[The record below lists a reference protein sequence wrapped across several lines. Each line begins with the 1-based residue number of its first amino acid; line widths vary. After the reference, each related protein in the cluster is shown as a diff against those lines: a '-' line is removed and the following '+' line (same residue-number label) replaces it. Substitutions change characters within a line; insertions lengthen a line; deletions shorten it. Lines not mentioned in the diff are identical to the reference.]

1 MWIETWTVLEMMN
14 LIWHLQITLVNK
26 LLFSESN
33 VVTFVLKIIFYNTE
47 DTTFIFLILKQRMG
61 SESCSAVLNSL

>member
-33 VVTFVLKIIFYNTE
+33 VVTFVLKIIFYNTK
-47 DTTFIFLILKQRMG
+47 DTTFIFLILKP
-61 SESCSAVLNSL
+61 

>member
-1 MWIETWTVLEMMN
+1 MWIEAWTVLEMMN

-33 VVTFVLKIIFYNTE
+33 VVTFVLKIIFYNTK
-47 DTTFIFLILKQRMG
+47 DTTFIFLILKP
-61 SESCSAVLNSL
+61 

>member
-14 LIWHLQITLVNK
+14 LIWHLQITLVNT

-33 VVTFVLKIIFYNTE
+33 VVTFVLKIIFYNTK
-47 DTTFIFLILKQRMG
+47 DTTFIFLILKP
-61 SESCSAVLNSL
+61 